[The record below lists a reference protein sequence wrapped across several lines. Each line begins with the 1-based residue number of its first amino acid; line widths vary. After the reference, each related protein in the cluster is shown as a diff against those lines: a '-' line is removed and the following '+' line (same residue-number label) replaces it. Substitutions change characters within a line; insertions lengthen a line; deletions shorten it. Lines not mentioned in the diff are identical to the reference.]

1 MTDGLSSGSGV
12 GVGLAF
18 FRFDLLIG
26 VGVSVALFRRGE
38 AVGDGVAVGSFAE
51 AFRCLRAGLGVGV
64 GARIFLI
71 FLPNDSSAAGPAST
85 APNKITSIRTHFITR
100 CSSVRCPQRR
110 FERVISICAEDS
122 ARYRTEINRQAGC
135 PPAPQTR
142 CPCYD
147 CASSCRI
154 ALFKRMPPSKFSSG
168 KFSLGE

>member
-1 MTDGLSSGSGV
+1 MGVSDGVADGLSSGSGV

-71 FLPNDSSAAGPAST
+71 FLPNDSSAAGLAST

-100 CSSVRCPQRR
+100 CCSVRCPQRR
-110 FERVISICAEDS
+110 FEPNSSGGCAATVRGD
-122 ARYRTEINRQAGC
+122 RQADARQPHKQDSRATIARALARLLC
-135 PPAPQTR
+135 
-142 CPCYD
+142 
-147 CASSCRI
+147 SNECRPRNFR
-154 ALFKRMPPSKFSSG
+154 AENSR
-168 KFSLGE
+168 